1 MMMHN
6 PSELKH
12 FNQLGHLI
20 VKLERTFLMSSNTF
34 DSEAVG
40 RLTNVRFYLTV
51 KCPLFCYAKKSQL
64 FQMDGIPQRVGEAG
78 ASDKGLGA
86 GYDS

>member
-1 MMMHN
+1 MN
-6 PSELKH
+6 L
-12 FNQLGHLI
+12 NQLKILLHRSLLSSIFELI
-20 VKLERTFLMSSNTF
+20 R
-34 DSEAVG
+34 
-40 RLTNVRFYLTV
+40 NVRFYLTV

>member
-20 VKLERTFLMSSNTF
+20 VKLERTFLMSSNSIMIRMLV
-34 DSEAVG
+34 D
-40 RLTNVRFYLTV
+40 L
-51 KCPLFCYAKKSQL
+51 
-64 FQMDGIPQRVGEAG
+64 QMSAFI
-78 ASDKGLGA
+78 
-86 GYDS
+86 